1 MAQVL
6 PQGKKK
12 VLQSK
17 KPLQKK
23 NSVRI
28 TGFEKDQNFT
38 KSNVFKKI
46 MLHFKP
52 PLYSIKTGYYQA
64 CKFLCIMS

>member
-12 VLQSK
+12 VLSSK
-17 KPLQKK
+17 NFRKK
-23 NSVRI
+23 NNSVRI

-38 KSNVFKKI
+38 KPNVFTNYASFQTPHPI
-46 MLHFKP
+46 V
-52 PLYSIKTGYYQA
+52 
-64 CKFLCIMS
+64 